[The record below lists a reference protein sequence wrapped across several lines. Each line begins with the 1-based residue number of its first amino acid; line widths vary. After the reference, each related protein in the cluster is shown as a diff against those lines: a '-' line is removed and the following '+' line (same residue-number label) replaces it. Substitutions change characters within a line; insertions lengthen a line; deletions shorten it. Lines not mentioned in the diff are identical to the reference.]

1 MPPPRPPIPPEA
13 VGDDVD
19 RLTGELVGTAAL
31 ELDVNQLRR
40 LLSFFTIGTGWD
52 ELVVDRA
59 GESVTEPP
67 PPPPPGLVAA
77 LGLMDVF
84 TSRLLL
90 VADADAR
97 EPPDKLTKSSSIN
110 SAARTHELREER
122 KIKNQTQ
129 KKNKTK
135 HIVTKRKT
143 ILLFFM
149 RLLRFA
155 DKTSSKII
163 KQKLTN

>member
-67 PPPPPGLVAA
+67 PPPPPPGLVAA

-129 KKNKTK
+129 KK
-135 HIVTKRKT
+135 
-143 ILLFFM
+143 
-149 RLLRFA
+149 
-155 DKTSSKII
+155 
-163 KQKLTN
+163 KQNQT

>member
-1 MPPPRPPIPPEA
+1 M
-13 VGDDVD
+13 D

-67 PPPPPGLVAA
+67 PPTPPLPPPPPGLVAA
-77 LGLMDVF
+77 LGLTDVF

-129 KKNKTK
+129 KKNKTE
-135 HIVTKRKT
+135 HRVTKRKT
-143 ILLFFM
+143 KLLFFHAIFTI
-149 RLLRFA
+149 RR
-155 DKTSSKII
+155 
-163 KQKLTN
+163 QN